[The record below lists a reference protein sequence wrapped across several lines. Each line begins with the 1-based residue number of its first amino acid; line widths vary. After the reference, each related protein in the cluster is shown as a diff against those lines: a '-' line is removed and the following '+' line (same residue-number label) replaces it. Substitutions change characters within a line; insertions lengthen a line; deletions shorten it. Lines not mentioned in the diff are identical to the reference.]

1 MATKFG
7 TIEDLSVP
15 RVREGSFRPSCLPP
29 YRRRSLDLEEVI
41 IAMYR
46 GGLSTRDISKFLEN
60 LYGTRYSPAGIS
72 RLTDVLEEEIEVW
85 RKRPLKE
92 YYPVLYID
100 ATFLPVRRG
109 KVEKESCYI
118 ALGIDEDGKK
128 EILGFWMSGSNG
140 ESSLLWQE
148 VLETLRER
156 GLRQVLLIAGDGLTG
171 LREAAKKVYPKADF
185 QSCVLHKVRA
195 SLNKVRRRDREKIA
209 RDLKRIYQV
218 NNKKEALSGLENLE
232 KNWKRIYP
240 ELVESWRRDFST
252 LSAFLDYPEEIRA
265 SIYTINI
272 LERANKEI
280 KRRTKTIEVFSYV
293 KAIEKILYLI
303 STELNEKW
311 SRRVHRGFIKAKPI
325 LEKMRRERYA
335 QTQNT

>member
-1 MATKFG
+1 M
-7 TIEDLSVP
+7 
-15 RVREGSFRPSCLPP
+15 
-29 YRRRSLDLEEVI
+29 
-41 IAMYR
+41 
-46 GGLSTRDISKFLEN
+46 STL
-60 LYGTRYSPAGIS
+60 
-72 RLTDVLEEEIEVW
+72 
-85 RKRPLKE
+85 
-92 YYPVLYID
+92 
-100 ATFLPVRRG
+100 
-109 KVEKESCYI
+109 
-118 ALGIDEDGKK
+118 
-128 EILGFWMSGSNG
+128 NG

-156 GLRQVLLIAGDGLTG
+156 GLRKVLLILGDGLTG
-171 LREAAKKVYPKADF
+171 LREAAKKVYLNPIF
-185 QSCVLHKVRA
+185 QTYLLHKVRA

-209 RDLKRIYQV
+209 RDLKRIYEV

-303 STELNEKW
+303 STKLNEKW

>member
-1 MATKFG
+1 MLLAGKEKIAILPSQKKIIKRREDKMKQSKEIIAQLSEFVKEMVKDALQSLMKEERLIYLEEHPTKANGFYRRSLATRFG

-15 RVREGSFRPSCLPP
+15 RVREGNFRPSCLPP

-72 RLTDVLEEEIEVW
+72 RLTDVLEKEIEAW

-100 ATFLPVRRG
+100 ATFLPVRRER
-109 KVEKESCYI
+109 VEKEPCYI

-128 EILGFWMSGSNG
+128 EIFTLWMSSSNG

-156 GLRQVLLIAGDGLTG
+156 GLRQVLLILGDGLTG
-171 LREAAKKVYPKADF
+171 LREVAEKVYPKADF

-195 SLNKVRRRDREKIA
+195 SLNKVRRRDREKTS

-218 NNKKEALSGLENLE
+218 NSKKEALLGLENL
-232 KNWKRIYP
+232 KRNWRRIYP
-240 ELVESWRRDFST
+240 ELAR
-252 LSAFLDYPEEIRA
+252 
-265 SIYTINI
+265 
-272 LERANKEI
+272 
-280 KRRTKTIEVFSYV
+280 SY
-293 KAIEKILYLI
+293 
-303 STELNEKW
+303 
-311 SRRVHRGFIKAKPI
+311 
-325 LEKMRRERYA
+325 
-335 QTQNT
+335 